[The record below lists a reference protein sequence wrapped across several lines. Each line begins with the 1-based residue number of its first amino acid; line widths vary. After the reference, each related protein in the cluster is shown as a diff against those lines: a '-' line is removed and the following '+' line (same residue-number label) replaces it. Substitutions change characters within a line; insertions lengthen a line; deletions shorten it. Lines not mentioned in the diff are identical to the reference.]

1 MSVIDRRKGFEDG
14 FNFAD
19 AMVDG
24 VAREG
29 NVADGGAEQHKAV
42 FCSARHAT
50 VEGVVDGG
58 RGAAPNQRLGR
69 VEREAHEL
77 TKRMEEVVGSLKVRA
92 AADQNAIVQKKD
104 VEEQ

>member
-1 MSVIDRRKGFEDG
+1 MAKERVLYLGIVDGRKGFEDG
-14 FNFAD
+14 FNLAD

-58 RGAAPNQRLGR
+58 RGAAPNQRLER
-69 VEREAHEL
+69 VKLQTNFPASGL
-77 TKRMEEVVGSLKVRA
+77 QQVKGPL
-92 AADQNAIVQKKD
+92 
-104 VEEQ
+104 